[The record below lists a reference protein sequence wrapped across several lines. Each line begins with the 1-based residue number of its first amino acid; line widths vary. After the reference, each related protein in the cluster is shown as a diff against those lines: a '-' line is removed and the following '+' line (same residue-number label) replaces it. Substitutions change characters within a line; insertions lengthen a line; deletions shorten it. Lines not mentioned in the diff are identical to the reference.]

1 MKSGLQT
8 LHEID
13 KAIKKARHAV
23 AEASQLPKK
32 NAESLMDLRRQQ
44 SARYDEIARQRL
56 ILLEESEGGELGY
69 IDRQAGKLLASHE
82 KEMDKQAKAL
92 DKSASI
98 LEGFEQK
105 RRTLETEVA
114 DAVDTYDKAAAKAE
128 KDILLDPAYQQALE
142 RVEKAESRLIRTT
155 EKLEL
160 AQKDEKE
167 KGKPFRSDPF
177 FNYLQKRRYGT
188 TTAKGW
194 FLTRLLDGWVA
205 RMTGYHE
212 MGKNYEK
219 LIAIPKRLET
229 HVTTL
234 ELHVF
239 EVRDILEKLEADI
252 LEAKG
257 VTDLHQKS
265 LKAQKK
271 LEQLDE
277 KIEEA
282 ERNFEDAR
290 REHQLLTAG
299 DVGPYSEAVAI
310 ISEGLRR
317 VKYSD
322 LKRLAAQTTSRK
334 DDDAIEDIKDLARA
348 ADELEDDQ
356 KEAKS
361 LIKKYE
367 KSLRELEA
375 VRRRFKNNRYD
386 APSSVFNNDLV
397 GAVLMQVLAGAM
409 SGDNLWRQIQR
420 AQRTIR
426 RYSDNDFGGIDWT
439 EGLRLPR
446 TSRTR
451 RSPRIRTSIP
461 RSPRVSLPRRTST
474 KTRSSG
480 RSRGGFRTGGGF

>member
-13 KAIKKARHAV
+13 KAIKKARNAV
-23 AEASQLPKK
+23 AEASQIPQRK
-32 NAESLMDLRRQQ
+32 AEELIDLRRQQ
-44 SARYDEIARQRL
+44 STKYDEIARQRL
-56 ILLEESEGGELGY
+56 ILLEDSEGGALGY
-69 IDRQAGKLLASHE
+69 IDRQAGKLLEAHE
-82 KEMDKQAKAL
+82 KARGKQAIVV
-92 DKSASI
+92 DKTASE
-98 LEGFEQK
+98 LESLEK
-105 RRTLETEVA
+105 NRRELETEVA
-114 DAVDTYDKAAAKAE
+114 AAVDAYDKAAAKAE
-128 KDILLDPAYQQALE
+128 EEILLDPAYQQAVD

-155 EKLEL
+155 EKFEL
-160 AQKDEKE
+160 AQKEEKE

-188 TTAKGW
+188 QKAKGW

-205 RMTGYHE
+205 RLTGYNDMAE
-212 MGKNYEK
+212 NYEK

-229 HVTTL
+229 HVGTL
-234 ELHVF
+234 ESHVF

-252 LEAKG
+252 LKAKG
-257 VTDLHQKS
+257 VTGLHKAS
-265 LKAQKK
+265 LKAQAK
-271 LEQLDE
+271 LDALDE
-277 KIEEA
+277 KIETA
-282 ERNFEDAR
+282 EQRFEEAR
-290 REHQLLTAG
+290 RELQLLAAG
-299 DVGPYSEAVAI
+299 ESGPYSEAVAI

-334 DDDAIEDIKDLARA
+334 DDDAIDDIKDLARA

-356 KEAKS
+356 KEARS

-367 KSLRELEA
+367 KTLRELEA
-375 VRRRFKNNRYD
+375 VRRRFKNRRYD

-397 GAVLMQVLAGAM
+397 GAILMQVLAGAM
-409 SGDNLWRQIQR
+409 SGDNLWRQIER

-461 RSPRVSLPRRTST
+461 RSPRVSLPKRTP
-474 KTRSSG
+474 KIRRSSG